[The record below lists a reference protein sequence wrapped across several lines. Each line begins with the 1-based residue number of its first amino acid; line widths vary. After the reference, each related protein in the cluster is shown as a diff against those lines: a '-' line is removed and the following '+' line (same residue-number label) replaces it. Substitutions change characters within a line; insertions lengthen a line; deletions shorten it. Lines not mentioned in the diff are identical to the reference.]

1 MGVSLLRHF
10 VITVPTFC
18 RRGYAILTYPLFQI
32 EPRVSLLVFRI
43 VRIASIDNVMTL
55 IKILLGNPNTF
66 RGNIYRV

>member
-10 VITVPTFC
+10 VITVPPFC

-32 EPRVSLLVFRI
+32 EPRVSLLVF
-43 VRIASIDNVMTL
+43 RIASIDNVMTL

-66 RGNIYRV
+66 RGNIYRL

>member
-43 VRIASIDNVMTL
+43 ASIDNVMTF